1 MCISGEIHDK
11 YPPLIEFI
19 IWMILQIMCIGNHF
33 GVWALIPPYVID
45 ITSPTYMN
53 VTRLTNVS
61 LLNDTSACD
70 MLSGNTSFK
79 NCTLSEIDKDNEAQ
93 WKNIELFRHML
104 LIFCIVAIVIFLV
117 HAVLLIPNIIQG
129 FRVKEPALLKETG
142 NAYFQNVLKIHC
154 FFLILETIVFD
165 IPAGCLSME
174 LLSQI
179 WEGPLTQEE
188 NMRVSK
194 MILTLS
200 LVGLAF
206 IALYKGMM
214 PLYVWLG
221 NPFCFPCIP
230 LRILVVFPGGLIAMV
245 MTFGPIM
252 GVTKNRLLQFAPP
265 VMQVEIGDMANTFF
279 SIGMI
284 FWGCFGIIGGMTM
297 MCWYKFCRPGA
308 EGEVCDVCC
317 DA

>member
-19 IWMILQIMCIGNHF
+19 IWVILQVTCIGNHF

-53 VTRLTNVS
+53 VTRLRNVS
-61 LLNDTSACD
+61 LWNDTSACD
-70 MLSGNTSFK
+70 MMSGNTSYK
-79 NCTLSEIDKDNEAQ
+79 NCTMPEIKENSEAQ
-93 WKNIELFRHML
+93 WKNLELFRHML
-104 LIFCIVAIVIFLV
+104 LIFCIVATFIFLV
-117 HAVLLIPNIIQG
+117 HAVLLIPNIIQS

-154 FFLILETIVFD
+154 IFLILETIVFD

-179 WEGPLTQEE
+179 WEGPLTQEQ

-206 IALYKGMM
+206 IALYKG
-214 PLYVWLG
+214 
-221 NPFCFPCIP
+221 
-230 LRILVVFPGGLIAMV
+230 
-245 MTFGPIM
+245 
-252 GVTKNRLLQFAPP
+252 KN
-265 VMQVEIGDMANTFF
+265 I
-279 SIGMI
+279 
-284 FWGCFGIIGGMTM
+284 
-297 MCWYKFCRPGA
+297 
-308 EGEVCDVCC
+308 
-317 DA
+317 